1 MTRKYQLGSPVRK
14 KGLKGQWRG
23 WVVGFYH
30 AKHTPIGYAVESALE
45 PGSVQI
51 YPEDSLEDWGGG
63 RNDGSRESYL
73 ENLYHRTSAKVSR
86 MEIEHKRRVNELLES
101 NNALLGRARDAED
114 KLKEFIE
121 KEKDDE
127 TLKTFSEMFPQCKHQ
142 WGIGKKAGSL
152 LHRVQCHRCLIF
164 QEDTEPPTSPVKT
177 YEDGYLDGY
186 NEGVDDGFKLTKR
199 HLKAKE

>member
-23 WVVGFYH
+23 WVVGFYQ

-51 YPEDSLEDWGGG
+51 YPEDSLEDWDGG
-63 RNDGSRESYL
+63 RNDGSGESYL
-73 ENLYHRTSAKVSR
+73 ENLYHRTSAKVSH

-101 NNALLGRARDAED
+101 NNVLLERARKAEALLKRLVDHDRAADKREGLPYHCIELEDAIEHY
-114 KLKEFIE
+114 KEI
-121 KEKDDE
+121 
-127 TLKTFSEMFPQCKHQ
+127 LCP
-142 WGIGKKAGSL
+142 AAAL
-152 LHRVQCHRCLIF
+152 
-164 QEDTEPPTSPVKT
+164 PVKT

-186 NEGVDDGFKLTKR
+186 KQGVKDGCELMRDCKKIVTDTIAR
-199 HLKAKE
+199 

>member
-101 NNALLGRARDAED
+101 NNALLERARKAED
-114 KLKEFIE
+114 LLSRLVCHYRAANGAIDGLNHCIELQDCIDYLIEVRGHTIASPRKTLKE
-121 KEKDDE
+121 
-127 TLKTFSEMFPQCKHQ
+127 
-142 WGIGKKAGSL
+142 
-152 LHRVQCHRCLIF
+152 
-164 QEDTEPPTSPVKT
+164 
-177 YEDGYLDGY
+177 
-186 NEGVDDGFKLTKR
+186 
-199 HLKAKE
+199 